1 MRIRIGKRGKF
12 LEGEG
17 GYEEKPISEKAV
29 ISGRC
34 RGALTGLESHI
45 ESLKDRY
52 KAYEEM
58 LREGKEETTI
68 RGFEYTK
75 DELEDRIQ
83 ENIYG
88 IIQNAERFKECI
100 ETGYLPPYI
109 EWIYRYSYR
118 RYV

>member
-1 MRIRIGKRGKF
+1 MKILIGKRGKF
-12 LEGEG
+12 LEGED
-17 GYEEKPISEKAV
+17 GYKEKPILEKAV

-34 RGALTGLESHI
+34 RIALTGLVSHT
-45 ESLKDRY
+45 ESLKTRY

-58 LREGKEETTI
+58 LKEGKEETTI
-68 RGFEYTK
+68 DGFEYTK

-100 ETGYLPPYI
+100 ETGYLPPYT